1 MNISLNNILNN
12 VLKYVYYKFLRSV
25 PSKILI
31 IFGIISFILSFI
43 SKDSN
48 HLIFSQIL
56 VYLYFASIAN
66 CMIYGDCFY
75 SACFLIIIPILTS
88 SIIILDK
95 VGYFNDLKLKL
106 EKILRYLKKNE
117 IIIPNQ

>member
-1 MNISLNNILNN
+1 
-12 VLKYVYYKFLRSV
+12 
-25 PSKILI
+25 
-31 IFGIISFILSFI
+31 
-43 SKDSN
+43 
-48 HLIFSQIL
+48 
-56 VYLYFASIAN
+56 
-66 CMIYGDCFY
+66 MIYGDCFY